1 MKEQVVDVTRREAA
15 GKNVA
20 RRLRRAGSIPAILYG
35 SGKDPVPLTVDP
47 RRLLEILRSD
57 SGVNTIFQLNLAGTD
72 QRRHVMI
79 REYQVDPIEGH
90 LMHADFVRIQMDEAI
105 EVEVPVRLVGESAGV
120 KLDGG
125 ILEMVTRAVRVTCL
139 PSNIPESLQI
149 DVTAMKI
156 GDHLSVSD
164 LAKSDLYTIVSD
176 PGLILAV
183 CAPPAKEE
191 VAPTAAAAEAVAAP
205 VEPEVIKKGK
215 VVAEGEEAGGDEKDK
230 EKKDKKPEGKK

>member
-20 RRLRRAGSIPAILYG
+20 RRMRRAGSIPAVLYG
-35 SGKDPVPLTVDP
+35 AGKEPVPLTVDP

-105 EVEVPVRLVGESAGV
+105 EVEVPVRLVGEATGV

-125 ILEMVTRAVRVTCL
+125 ILEMVTRAVRVSCL

-164 LAKSDLYTIVSD
+164 LAKSDRYTIVSD

-191 VAPTAAAAEAVAAP
+191 AAPAAVAEAVATPA
-205 VEPEVIKKGK
+205 EPEVIKKGK
-215 VVAEGEEAGGDEKDK
+215 TVAEGEEAAGDEKDK

>member
-1 MKEQVVDVTRREAA
+1 
-15 GKNVA
+15 
-20 RRLRRAGSIPAILYG
+20 
-35 SGKDPVPLTVDP
+35 
-47 RRLLEILRSD
+47 
-57 SGVNTIFQLNLAGTD
+57 
-72 QRRHVMI
+72 
-79 REYQVDPIEGH
+79 
-90 LMHADFVRIQMDEAI
+90 
-105 EVEVPVRLVGESAGV
+105 
-120 KLDGG
+120 
-125 ILEMVTRAVRVTCL
+125 
-139 PSNIPESLQI
+139 
-149 DVTAMKI
+149 
-156 GDHLSVSD
+156 VSD